1 MVWTGSDSSIKIW
14 CPKMSKK
21 KTKQEL
27 PMVGIVKSTYQ
38 PTKAEKEEE
47 FTLEEMSLDEAV
59 KRLLRPVQIR
69 HTDKPE

>member
-1 MVWTGSDSSIKIW
+1 
-14 CPKMSKK
+14 MSKK
-21 KTKQEL
+21 KTKREL
-27 PMVGIVKSTYQ
+27 PEVGIVKSTYQ

-69 HTDKPE
+69 HIDKSG